1 MRSSLTIRAAK
12 GPLLPERTFSS
23 ASAMARLI
31 KSGDMAC
38 RSTVLQIVLPSPKAQ
53 RGIFPMHGIAYLPGH
68 DRVPILAGLA
78 RKRIGGTMEHD
89 ATRFCIYFRP
99 VAERGRMIRIDN
111 ISNRDLELLNGRRG
125 FLKGMLGAGAFVLS
139 IHLMPERMFAASG
152 IAGASDAMTKSPLQP
167 SVYLAIDS
175 DGTAYIIAHRTEMG
189 SGSRTAL
196 PRIVADELDA
206 DWSRVKLVQAT
217 GDEKYGDQ
225 DTDGSHSVRS
235 FFDTLR
241 ESGATAR
248 LMLIRAAAAQWN
260 VPPTECSTNLHTVVH
275 KASGKKL
282 GYGELAAAAAKLDV
296 PKKED
301 LKLKSRSEWRYIGK
315 GTVSYDLKDMC
326 TGKAGYGQDK
336 HMEGMLYASVAR
348 PPVFGSSVKS
358 VDDKAA
364 LSVAGVKQTQAIE
377 AFKPPIGVQAL
388 GGVAVLAD
396 NTWAAMQGRKKLK
409 IEWEKSPHS
418 VWNSDAY
425 RKELQETAR
434 KPGKV
439 VRENGNVE
447 AAFEKGG
454 KIVEAEYY
462 APMLAHAA
470 MEPPAALAVYR
481 DGKVEAWAATQN
493 PQGARDAIAQA
504 VGLKKEDVTVHVTLL
519 GGAFGRKSFPDFAV
533 EAAVLSK
540 KTGKPVKVV
549 WSREDDIK
557 FDVYHSVAAMYM
569 KAALGPDGKP
579 VAWLQRTVFPP
590 IGSTFDPKNNY
601 SDPGELGLGFTDVP
615 YALPSFRAENGPAT
629 THTRI
634 GWFRSVANVYHAF
647 GIHSFADE
655 VAHAAGRDPVEY
667 LLQLLGPDRVVPRT
681 ELPKE
686 FPNYSGEYDQ
696 YPIDTSRHRRVL
708 TLAAEKAGWGKQK
721 PGNGYGIGVAMHRS
735 FLTYVATVVQ
745 VQVDDAGKVRV
756 NRVDTA
762 LDAGTIVNPEMIRQQ
777 VEGAAVMG
785 ISLSFYGEITATN
798 GVIDQSNFDGFQ
810 MARMNNS
817 PRETNTYIVPSDA
830 PPAGVGEPPLPPFAP
845 ALCNAIFSATGKR
858 IRELPLSKA
867 GLV

>member
-1 MRSSLTIRAAK
+1 MI
-12 GPLLPERTFSS
+12 
-23 ASAMARLI
+23 
-31 KSGDMAC
+31 
-38 RSTVLQIVLPSPKAQ
+38 QI
-53 RGIFPMHGIAYLPGH
+53 
-68 DRVPILAGLA
+68 
-78 RKRIGGTMEHD
+78 E
-89 ATRFCIYFRP
+89 
-99 VAERGRMIRIDN
+99 N
-111 ISNRDLELLNGRRG
+111 ISRLNHEEIHSRRG
-125 FLKGMLGAGAFVLS
+125 FLKGVIGAGAFVLS
-139 IHLMPERMFAASG
+139 VRWMPEQLFAAAANPVDSS
-152 IAGASDAMTKSPLQP
+152 AMAKASWQP
-167 SVYLAIDS
+167 NVYLAIDK
-175 DGTAYIIAHRTEMG
+175 DGTAYIIAHRSEMG

-235 FFDTLR
+235 FFTTLR

-248 LMLIRAAAAQWN
+248 LMLVRAAAQKWG
-260 VPPTECSTNLHTVVH
+260 VPATECTTSVHSVVH
-275 KASGKKL
+275 KPSGNKL
-282 GYGELAAAAAKLDV
+282 GYGELAAAAAKLEV
-296 PKKED
+296 PKKEEVQ
-301 LKLKSRSEWRYIGK
+301 LKPRSEWRYIGK
-315 GTVSYDLKDMC
+315 GTSSYDLKDMC
-326 TGKAGYGQDK
+326 TGRASYGQDTR
-336 HMEGMLYASVAR
+336 MEGMLYASVAH

-364 LSVAGVKQTQAIE
+364 LSVAGVKQTVTLD
-377 AFKPPIGVQAL
+377 AFKPPIGFQAL

-396 NTWAAMQGRKKLK
+396 NTWAAMQGKKKLK
-409 IEWEKSPHS
+409 VDWEKSPHS

-425 RKELQETAR
+425 KKELQETAR

-439 VRENGNVE
+439 VRESGDVD
-447 AAFEKGG
+447 AAFAKGG

-462 APMLAHAA
+462 APLLAHAS

-481 DGKVEAWAATQN
+481 DGKAEVWAPSQD
-493 PQGARDAIAQA
+493 PQGARTAIAQA
-504 VGLKKEDVTVHVTLL
+504 LGLKKEDVTVYVTLL
-519 GGAFGRKSFPDFAV
+519 GGGFGRKSFPDFAV

-569 KAALGPDGKP
+569 KAALGTDGKP
-579 VAWLQRTVFPP
+579 TAWLQRSVFPP
-590 IGSTFDPKNNY
+590 IGSTFDPSANY
-601 SDPGELGLGFTDVP
+601 SGPDELGLGFTDVP
-615 YALPSFRAENGPAT
+615 FAVPNLRAENGPAT
-629 THTRI
+629 AHMRI

-647 GIHSFADE
+647 GIQSFADE
-655 VAHAAGRDPVEY
+655 LAHAAGKDPVEY
-667 LLQLLGPDRVVPRT
+667 LLQLLGPDRIVPRT

-686 FPNYSGEYDQ
+686 FPNYSGDYDQ

-745 VQVDDAGKVRV
+745 VQVDAGKVRV

-762 LDAGTIVNPEMIRQQ
+762 LDAGTIVNPETIRQQ

-785 ISLSFYGEITATN
+785 TSLALYGEITATN
-798 GVIDQSNFDGFQ
+798 GVIDQSNFDTFQ
-810 MARMNNS
+810 MVRMNVA
-817 PRETNTYIVPSDA
+817 PRETNAYIVPSEA
-830 PPAGVGEPPLPPFAP
+830 PPAGIGEPPLPPFAP
-845 ALCNAIFSATGKR
+845 ALCNAVFAATGKR

-867 GLV
+867 GLA

>member
-1 MRSSLTIRAAK
+1 M
-12 GPLLPERTFSS
+12 
-23 ASAMARLI
+23 
-31 KSGDMAC
+31 
-38 RSTVLQIVLPSPKAQ
+38 
-53 RGIFPMHGIAYLPGH
+53 
-68 DRVPILAGLA
+68 ILV
-78 RKRIGGTMEHD
+78 ENVD
-89 ATRFCIYFRP
+89 
-99 VAERGRMIRIDN
+99 
-111 ISNRDLELLNGRRG
+111 RRG

-139 IHLMPERMFAASG
+139 VRLMPQELFGAAAN
-152 IAGASDAMTKSPLQP
+152 AGASDAMTKAALQP
-167 SVYLAIDS
+167 NVYLAIDT
-175 DGTAYIIAHRTEMG
+175 DGTTYVIAHRSEMG

-206 DWSRVKLVQAT
+206 DWARVKIVQAI

-241 ESGATAR
+241 QAGATAR
-248 LMLIRAAAAQWN
+248 LMLVRAAAAQWG
-260 VPPTECSTNLHTVVH
+260 VPATECATNLHTVVH
-275 KASGKKL
+275 TPSGKKL
-282 GYGELAAAAAKLDV
+282 GYGELAAAAAKLEV
-296 PKKED
+296 PKKEEV
-301 LKLKSRSEWRYIGK
+301 KLKPRSEWRYIGK

-326 TGKAGYGQDK
+326 TGKANYGQDT
-336 HMEGMLYASVAR
+336 HMEGMLYASVAH

-364 LSVAGVKQTQAIE
+364 LGVVGVKQTATID
-377 AFKPPIGVQAL
+377 AFKPPIGFQAL

-425 RKELQETAR
+425 KKELQESAR

-439 VRENGNVE
+439 VRENGNVD
-447 AAFEKGG
+447 AAFAKGG

-462 APMLAHAA
+462 APLLAHAS
-470 MEPPAALAVYR
+470 MELPAALAVYR

-569 KAALGPDGKP
+569 KAALGADGKP
-579 VAWLQRTVFPP
+579 AAWLQRTVFPP
-590 IGSTFDPKNNY
+590 IGATFDASANY

-615 YALPSFRAENGPAT
+615 FAVANLRAENGPAT
-629 THTRI
+629 AHVRI

-655 VAHAAGRDPVEY
+655 LAHAAGKDSVEY
-667 LLQLLGPDRVVPRT
+667 LLQLLGPDRII
-681 ELPKE
+681 PKSE
-686 FPNYSGEYDQ
+686 IGKDYPNYDGDYDQ
-696 YPIDTSRHRRVL
+696 YPIDTARFRRVL

-721 PGNGYGIGVAMHRS
+721 SGNGYGIGVAMHRS

-745 VQVDDAGKVRV
+745 VQVDDAGQVQIKKV
-756 NRVDTA
+756 DMA
-762 LDAGTIVNPEMIRQQ
+762 LDAGTVVNPEMARQQ
-777 VEGAAVMG
+777 FEGAAVMG
-785 ISLSFYGEITATN
+785 TSLAFYGEITATN
-798 GVIDQSNFDGFQ
+798 GVIDQSNFDSYQ
-810 MARMNNS
+810 MARMNVA
-817 PRETNTYIVPSDA
+817 PRETNVYIVASDA
-830 PPAGVGEPPLPPFAP
+830 PPAGIGEPGLPPFAP
-845 ALCNAIFSATGKR
+845 ALCNAIFAATGKR
-858 IRELPLSKA
+858 IRELPLAKA
-867 GLV
+867 GLA

>member
-1 MRSSLTIRAAK
+1 MLHI
-12 GPLLPERTFSS
+12 EN
-23 ASAMARLI
+23 
-31 KSGDMAC
+31 
-38 RSTVLQIVLPSPKAQ
+38 V
-53 RGIFPMHGIAYLPGH
+53 
-68 DRVPILAGLA
+68 
-78 RKRIGGTMEHD
+78 
-89 ATRFCIYFRP
+89 
-99 VAERGRMIRIDN
+99 
-111 ISNRDLELLNGRRG
+111 GRRG

-139 IHLMPERMFAASG
+139 VRWAPAAMFGSEAST
-152 IAGASDAMTKSPLQP
+152 GASDAMTKAPLRP
-167 SVYLAIDS
+167 NVYLAIDT
-175 DGTAYIIAHRTEMG
+175 DGTAYVIAHRSEMG

-206 DWSRVKLVQAT
+206 DWARVKIVQAI

-248 LMLIRAAAAQWN
+248 LMLLRAAAAQWG
-260 VPPTECSTNLHTVVH
+260 VPAAECATEMHSVVH
-275 KASGKKL
+275 KPSGKKL
-282 GYGELAAAAAKLDV
+282 GYGELAAAAAKLEV

-301 LKLKSRSEWRYIGK
+301 VKLKARSEWRYIGK
-315 GTVSYDLKDMC
+315 GTASYDLKDMC
-326 TGKAGYGQDK
+326 TGKAAFGQDT
-336 HMEGMLYASVAR
+336 HMEGMLYANVAH

-358 VDDKAA
+358 LDDKAA
-364 LSVAGVKQTQAIE
+364 LGVAGVKQTATID
-377 AFKPPIGVQAL
+377 AFKPPVGFQAL

-409 IEWEKSPHS
+409 IDWEKSPHS

-439 VRENGNVE
+439 VRENGNVDAE
-447 AAFEKGG
+447 FAKGG
-454 KIVEAEYY
+454 KLIEAEYY

-493 PQGARDAIAQA
+493 PQGARDAISQA

-569 KAALGPDGKP
+569 KAALGQDGKP
-579 VAWLQRTVFPP
+579 AAWLQRTVFPP
-590 IGSTFDPKNNY
+590 IGSTFDPSANY

-615 YALPSFRAENGPAT
+615 FAIANLRAENGPAT
-629 THTRI
+629 AHVRI
-634 GWFRSVANVYHAF
+634 GWLRSVANVYHAF

-655 VAHAAGRDPVEY
+655 LAHAAGKDSVEY
-667 LLQLLGPDRVVPRT
+667 LLQLLGPDRII
-681 ELPKE
+681 PKNE
-686 FPNYSGEYDQ
+686 IAKDYPNYDGDYAQ
-696 YPIDTSRHRRVL
+696 YPIDTARFRRVL

-721 PGNGYGIGVAMHRS
+721 SGNGYGIGVAMHRS

-745 VQVDDAGKVRV
+745 VHVDDAGQVQIK
-756 NRVDTA
+756 RVDTA
-762 LDAGTIVNPEMIRQQ
+762 LDAGTVVNPETARQQ
-777 VEGAAVMG
+777 FEGAAVMG
-785 ISLSFYGEITATN
+785 TSLAFYGEITATN
-798 GVIDQSNFDGFQ
+798 GVIDQSNFDSYQ
-810 MARMNNS
+810 MARMNVA
-817 PRETNTYIVPSDA
+817 PRETNVYIVPSEA
-830 PPAGVGEPPLPPFAP
+830 APAGIGEPGLPPFAP
-845 ALCNAIFSATGKR
+845 ALCNAIFAATGKR

-867 GLV
+867 GLA

>member
-1 MRSSLTIRAAK
+1 
-12 GPLLPERTFSS
+12 
-23 ASAMARLI
+23 
-31 KSGDMAC
+31 
-38 RSTVLQIVLPSPKAQ
+38 
-53 RGIFPMHGIAYLPGH
+53 
-68 DRVPILAGLA
+68 
-78 RKRIGGTMEHD
+78 
-89 ATRFCIYFRP
+89 
-99 VAERGRMIRIDN
+99 MIHIEN
-111 ISNRDLELLNGRRG
+111 ISNRNQELFTSRRG
-125 FLKGMLGAGAFVLS
+125 FLKSMLGAGAFVLS
-139 IHLMPERMFAASG
+139 VRMMPEELF
-152 IAGASDAMTKSPLQP
+152 GAVANATALDGMTKASLQP
-167 SVYLAIDS
+167 NVYLAIDT
-175 DGTAYIIAHRTEMG
+175 DGTAYIIAHRSEMG

-206 DWSRVKLVQAT
+206 DWARVKLVQAT

-248 LMLIRAAAAQWN
+248 LMLVRAAAAQWG

-301 LKLKSRSEWRYIGK
+301 VKLKPRSEWRYIGK
-315 GTVSYDLKDMC
+315 GITSYDLKDMC
-326 TGKAGYGQDK
+326 TGKAAYGQDT

-364 LSVAGVKQTQAIE
+364 LSVPGVKQPQTID
-377 AFKPPIGVQAL
+377 AFKPPVGFQAL

-396 NTWAAMQGRKKLK
+396 NTWAAIQGKKKLK
-409 IEWEKSPHS
+409 IDWEKSPHS
-418 VWNSDAY
+418 AWNSDAY
-425 RKELQETAR
+425 KKELQETAR

-439 VRENGNVE
+439 VRENGNVDE
-447 AAFEKGG
+447 AFAKGG

-462 APMLAHAA
+462 APLLAHAS

-481 DGKVEAWAATQN
+481 DGKVGAWAATQN

-557 FDVYHSVAAMYM
+557 FDAYHSVSAMYM
-569 KAALGPDGKP
+569 KAALGANGKP
-579 VAWLQRTVFPP
+579 SAWLQRTVFPP

-615 YALPSFRAENGPAT
+615 FAVPNFRAENGPAT
-629 THTRI
+629 AHMRI
-634 GWFRSVANVYHAF
+634 GWFRSVANIYHAF

-655 VAHAAGRDPVEY
+655 VAHAAGKDPLEY
-667 LLQLLGPDRVVPRT
+667 LLQLLGPDRVVQRA

-686 FPNYSGEYDQ
+686 FPNYSGDYEQ
-696 YPIDTSRHRRVL
+696 YPIDASRFRRVL
-708 TLAAEKAGWGKQK
+708 TLAAEKSGWGKQK

-745 VQVDDAGKVRV
+745 VQVDDAGTVRV

-810 MARMNNS
+810 MARMNNA

-830 PPAGVGEPPLPPFAP
+830 PPAGIGEPPLPPFAP
-845 ALCNAIFSATGKR
+845 ALCNAIFAATGKR

-867 GLV
+867 GLA

>member
-1 MRSSLTIRAAK
+1 
-12 GPLLPERTFSS
+12 
-23 ASAMARLI
+23 
-31 KSGDMAC
+31 
-38 RSTVLQIVLPSPKAQ
+38 
-53 RGIFPMHGIAYLPGH
+53 
-68 DRVPILAGLA
+68 
-78 RKRIGGTMEHD
+78 
-89 ATRFCIYFRP
+89 
-99 VAERGRMIRIDN
+99 MIRIEN
-111 ISNRDLELLNGRRG
+111 SSGRDRELLDGRRG

-139 IHLMPERMFAASG
+139 VRLLPEPLFGSSAHLLAA
-152 IAGASDAMTKSPLQP
+152 DAAMKAPLQP
-167 SVYLAIDS
+167 NVYLAIDT
-175 DGTAYIIAHRTEMG
+175 DGTAYIVAHRSEMG

-206 DWSRVKLVQAT
+206 DWSRVKLAQAT

-241 ESGATAR
+241 EAGATAR
-248 LMLIRAAAAQWN
+248 LMLVRAAAAQWKVPAAECTTSPN
-260 VPPTECSTNLHTVVH
+260 VVEH

-296 PKKED
+296 PKKEEV
-301 LKLKSRSEWRYIGK
+301 KLKARAEWRYIGK
-315 GTVSYDLKDMC
+315 DTKSYDLKDMC
-326 TGKAGYGQDK
+326 TGKAGYGQDT
-336 HMEGMLYASVAR
+336 HMEGMLYASVAH

-364 LSVAGVKQTQAIE
+364 LGVAGVKKTETIE
-377 AFKPPIGVQAL
+377 AFKPPIGFQAL

-418 VWNSDAY
+418 VWTSDAY
-425 RKELQETAR
+425 KKELQETAR

-439 VRENGNVE
+439 VRENGNVD
-447 AAFEKGG
+447 AAFASGG

-462 APMLAHAA
+462 APLLAHAS

-504 VGLKKEDVTVHVTLL
+504 VGLKKEDVTVNVTLL
-519 GGAFGRKSFPDFAV
+519 GGAFGRKSFPDFIV

-569 KAALGPDGKP
+569 KAALGADGAP
-579 VAWLQRTVFPP
+579 TAWLQRTVFPP
-590 IGSTFDPKNNY
+590 IGSTFDASANY
-601 SDPGELGLGFTDVP
+601 SAPDELGLGFTDVP
-615 YALPSFRAENGPAT
+615 FAVANLRAENGPAT
-629 THTRI
+629 AHVRI
-634 GWFRSVANVYHAF
+634 GWLRSVANIYHAF

-655 VAHAAGRDPVEY
+655 LAHAAGKDPVEY
-667 LLQLLGPDRVVPRT
+667 LLRLLGAGRII
-681 ELPKE
+681 PKE
-686 FPNYSGEYDQ
+686 EIGKDYPNYDGDYAQ
-696 YPIDTSRHRRVL
+696 YPIDTARFRRVL
-708 TLAAEKAGWGKQK
+708 SLAAEKSGWGKQK
-721 PGNGYGIGVAMHRS
+721 QGNGFGMGVAMHRS

-745 VQVDDAGKVRV
+745 VQINDAGQVQVK
-756 NRVDTA
+756 RVDTA
-762 LDAGTIVNPEMIRQQ
+762 LDAGTVVNPEMVRQQ
-777 VEGAAVMG
+777 FEGAAVMG
-785 ISLSFYGEITATN
+785 TSLSYYGEITATN
-798 GVIDQSNFDGFQ
+798 GVIDQSNFDSYQ
-810 MARMNNS
+810 MARMNNA
-817 PRETNTYIVPSDA
+817 PRDTHVYIVPSEA
-830 PPAGVGEPPLPPFAP
+830 APAGIGEPGLPPFAP
-845 ALCNAIFSATGKR
+845 ALCNAIFAATGKR

-867 GLV
+867 GLA

>member
-1 MRSSLTIRAAK
+1 
-12 GPLLPERTFSS
+12 
-23 ASAMARLI
+23 
-31 KSGDMAC
+31 
-38 RSTVLQIVLPSPKAQ
+38 
-53 RGIFPMHGIAYLPGH
+53 
-68 DRVPILAGLA
+68 
-78 RKRIGGTMEHD
+78 
-89 ATRFCIYFRP
+89 
-99 VAERGRMIRIDN
+99 MIHVEN
-111 ISNRDLELLNGRRG
+111 VGRRG

-139 IHLMPERMFAASG
+139 VRWAPAESLGSPSSTAA
-152 IAGASDAMTKSPLQP
+152 ADAMTKAALRPN
-167 SVYLAIDS
+167 VYLAIDT
-175 DGTAYIIAHRTEMG
+175 DGTAYVIAHRSEMG

-206 DWSRVKLVQAT
+206 DWGRVKIVQAI

-248 LMLIRAAAAQWN
+248 LMLVQAAAAQWG
-260 VPPTECSTNLHTVVH
+260 VPAAECVTELHTVVH
-275 KASGKKL
+275 KPSGKKL
-282 GYGELAAAAAKLDV
+282 GYGELAAAAAKLGV

-301 LKLKSRSEWRYIGK
+301 IKLKARSEWRYIGK
-315 GTVSYDLKDMC
+315 GTASYDLKDMC
-326 TGKAGYGQDK
+326 TGKAAYGQDTR
-336 HMEGMLYASVAR
+336 MDGMLYASIAH

-364 LSVAGVKQTQAIE
+364 LGVAGVKQTARIDE
-377 AFKPPIGVQAL
+377 FKPPITFQAL

-396 NTWAAMQGRKKLK
+396 NTWAAMQGKKKLK

-418 VWNSDAY
+418 VWNSEAY
-425 RKELQETAR
+425 KKELQETAR

-439 VRENGNVE
+439 VRENGNVD
-447 AAFEKGG
+447 AAFAKGG

-470 MEPPAALAVYR
+470 MEPPAALAVYN

-504 VGLKKEDVTVHVTLL
+504 VGLKKEDVTVNVTLL
-519 GGAFGRKSFPDFAV
+519 GGGFGRKSFPDFAV

-569 KAALGPDGKP
+569 KAVLGPDGKP

-590 IGSTFDPKNNY
+590 IGSTFDASTNY
-601 SDPGELGLGFTDVP
+601 SAPDELGLGFTDVP
-615 YALPSFRAENGPAT
+615 FAIANLRAENGPAT
-629 THTRI
+629 AHVRI

-655 VAHAAGRDPVEY
+655 LAHAAEKDSVEY
-667 LLQLLGPDRVVPRT
+667 LLQLLGPDRVI
-681 ELPKE
+681 PKNE
-686 FPNYSGEYDQ
+686 IGKDYPNYDGAYEQ
-696 YPIDTSRHRRVL
+696 YPIDTARFRRVL

-721 PGNGYGIGVAMHRS
+721 SGNGYGVGVAMHRS
-735 FLTYVATVVQ
+735 FLTYVATVIQ
-745 VQVDDAGKVRV
+745 VHVDDAGQVQIK
-756 NRVDTA
+756 RVDTA
-762 LDAGTIVNPEMIRQQ
+762 LDAGTVVNPEMARQQ
-777 VEGAAVMG
+777 FEGAAVMG
-785 ISLSFYGEITATN
+785 TSLAFYGEITATN
-798 GVIDQSNFDGFQ
+798 GVIDQSNFDSFQ
-810 MARMNNS
+810 MARMNVA
-817 PRETNTYIVPSDA
+817 PRETNVYIVPSDA
-830 PPAGVGEPPLPPFAP
+830 PPAGIGEPGLPPFAP
-845 ALCNAIFSATGKR
+845 ALCNAIFAATGKR
-858 IRELPLSKA
+858 IRELPLAKA
-867 GLV
+867 GLA